1 MFTLEQ
7 IIYVVP
13 ILGLTASIFYYTLN
27 LRTANRT
34 QQLQLETRQAQLYMG
49 IINVFNSLEF
59 RRQWHL
65 VESAT
70 WNDSDDFHKIHPPG
84 SDVLTA
90 VVQHFTFFESIGSL
104 VDKKLVDIHLID
116 GILAQAIVMTWRKYE
131 QIIIADRINFH
142 TPTMWIQFENLYNEL
157 SKREEF
163 TASKVADFV
172 EKTDNYPHFI
182 P

>member
-1 MFTLEQ
+1 MITLEQ

-13 ILGLTASIFYYTLN
+13 ILALAASILYYALN
-27 LRTANRT
+27 LRTANKT
-34 QQLQLETRQAQLYMG
+34 QRLQLETRQAQLYMG

-70 WNDSDDFHKIHPPG
+70 WNDSDDFHEINPPG

-90 VVQHFTFFESIGSL
+90 VVRHFTFFESIGSL
-104 VDKKLVDIHLID
+104 VDKKLVDIELID

-131 QIIIADRINFH
+131 PIIMEDRTQFH
-142 TPTMWIQFENLYNEL
+142 TPTMWIQFENLYNKL

-163 TASKVADFV
+163 TTTKVADFV
-172 EKTDNYPHFI
+172 ESNR
-182 P
+182 